1 MQAPHNHV
9 KWLLTKKEK
18 LEKFNAKKKFL
29 KAEKS
34 KAGDDN
40 NSTNNNVKLLKL
52 SDSIINGFTTKIMI
66 GDSKACIIA
75 KCWLKNANEGT
86 SDFADTLVKD

>member
-1 MQAPHNHV
+1 M

-18 LEKFNAKKKFL
+18 LEKFDANKEFL
-29 KAEKS
+29 EAEKS
-34 KAGDDN
+34 KAGDYN
-40 NSTNNNVKLLKL
+40 NSINNNGKHLKI
-52 SDSIINGFTTKIMI
+52 SDSIINGLTTEIMI
-66 GDSKACIIA
+66 GDSKARIIA